1 MDDQSC
7 FAQPIKGEEE
17 KVFGEAY
24 RRGAGRWL
32 AQTALRNR
40 LKAHRPLPGLLRHP
54 APTIADAQ
62 HPRVVLSGLE
72 RVEHLAHLDDRGLG

>member
-1 MDDQSC
+1 MDGHSC
-7 FAQPIKGEEE
+7 FAQPIKGEE

-32 AQTALRNR
+32 AQTTLHHR
-40 LKAHRPLPGLLRHP
+40 LEAQRPLPGLLRHP

-62 HPRVVLSGLE
+62 HARVVLPGLE